1 MSIDINNI
9 NPLRPDSAR
18 SQGASNEAKAEV
30 KGQVDSSQTAASSA
44 STDNVSLSST
54 AKALTQIESD
64 LKQLPEVNQAKVDA
78 IKAKI
83 DNGSYQIDS
92 DNMAQKMLDLES

>member
-18 SQGASNEAKAEV
+18 SQGAGNEAKTEV
-30 KGQVDSSQTAASSA
+30 KGQIDTSQATASA

-64 LKQLPEVNQAKVDA
+64 LKQLPDVNQAKVDA